1 MNLMNDHAQD
11 PARLPKPR
19 RDYKDTLFRLL
30 FRDRNRLLSLYNAVN
45 GTSCSSPEDLTVV
58 TLENAVYMNMK
69 NDVLF
74 CQTLKEYM
82 LFVERVRLHAK
93 TMTVGAAVHR
103 AVTECIREGILS
115 DFLSQNR
122 VEVIAVSIFEYDEE
136 RELALMRKA
145 IASEARK
152 EGNNEGR
159 EDEIKSLIRTK
170 LRKGKSIPQIAD
182 ELERDETT
190 IKALIQGMGDEV
202 E

>member
-1 MNLMNDHAQD
+1 MW
-11 PARLPKPR
+11 
-19 RDYKDTLFRLL
+19 
-30 FRDRNRLLSLYNAVN
+30 
-45 GTSCSSPEDLTVV
+45 
-58 TLENAVYMNMK
+58 
-69 NDVLF
+69 LF

-122 VEVIAVSIFEYDEE
+122 AEVIAVSIFEYDEE

-152 EGNNEGR
+152 EGHDAGHR
-159 EDEIKSLIRTK
+159 C
-170 LRKGKSIPQIAD
+170 
-182 ELERDETT
+182 
-190 IKALIQGMGDEV
+190 V
-202 E
+202 

>member
-1 MNLMNDHAQD
+1 M
-11 PARLPKPR
+11 
-19 RDYKDTLFRLL
+19 DT
-30 FRDRNRLLSLYNAVN
+30 
-45 GTSCSSPEDLTVV
+45 
-58 TLENAVYMNMK
+58 
-69 NDVLF
+69 
-74 CQTLKEYM
+74 CQALKEYM

-182 ELERDETT
+182 EMERDETT
-190 IKALIQGMGDEV
+190 IKALIQGNRIQKGGNRPI
-202 E
+202 

>member
-1 MNLMNDHAQD
+1 MW
-11 PARLPKPR
+11 
-19 RDYKDTLFRLL
+19 
-30 FRDRNRLLSLYNAVN
+30 
-45 GTSCSSPEDLTVV
+45 
-58 TLENAVYMNMK
+58 
-69 NDVLF
+69 LF

-103 AVTECIREGILS
+103 AVTEYIQKGILS

-122 VEVIAVSIFEYDEE
+122 AEVIAVSIFEYDEE

-152 EGNNEGR
+152 EGHDAGHKEGR

-170 LRKGKSIPQIAD
+170 LQK
-182 ELERDETT
+182 
-190 IKALIQGMGDEV
+190 
-202 E
+202 

>member
-1 MNLMNDHAQD
+1 MW
-11 PARLPKPR
+11 
-19 RDYKDTLFRLL
+19 
-30 FRDRNRLLSLYNAVN
+30 
-45 GTSCSSPEDLTVV
+45 
-58 TLENAVYMNMK
+58 
-69 NDVLF
+69 LF

-93 TMTVGAAVHR
+93 TMRVGAAGHR
-103 AVTECIREGILS
+103 AVTEYIQKGILS

-122 VEVIAVSIFEYDEE
+122 AEVIAVSIFEYDGE

-190 IKALIQGMGDEV
+190 IKALIQGMGDKV